1 MILGVGVDLVSL
13 QRFEAWID
21 FSDKKLSRIFH
32 QHEIEQFKS
41 SEQKVTFL
49 ASRFAVKE
57 AFFKALSA
65 ACVRLHYNQKQFSFL
80 SLAPSIFVQSHE
92 QGIPLFCF
100 DNSFLQE
107 LFNRHQLVVHLSLSH
122 EKEQAIAYVL
132 IEQAFNPATKID
144 A

>member
-1 MILGVGVDLVSL
+1 MILGVGVDLVSVR
-13 QRFEAWID
+13 RFEAWID
-21 FSDKKLSRIFH
+21 FSNKKLSRIFH
-32 QHEIEQFKS
+32 QHEIEQFKK
-41 SEQKVTFL
+41 SEQKMTFL

-57 AFFKALSA
+57 AFFKALSVA
-65 ACVRLHYNQKQFSFL
+65 LIRLNIKKEFSFL
-80 SLAPSIFVQSHE
+80 SLASAVFVQSHE

-132 IEQAFNPATKID
+132 IEQVFNLATKID